1 MNKYLERHIVKNK
14 GCENGCGAGLL
25 VQVKKYFGIKMG
37 VKTPLSASQFH
48 YSVSICDN
56 FSLKPYFVS
65 SISENELSRILKKFV
80 FRIRCI
86 SSNECAQISQIL
98 QSSLWIRSCFENVF
112 LKKQVSFSRH
122 IIYILDDLFIGFG
135 LQNLLSSLQ
144 SQICLILWE
153 STGLLA
159 SGPVGIQNLKVL
171 LKQYKQIIKMIYYL
185 YVRLYNNKN
194 LFQKSIS
201 VFQRLYFLYYS
212 LQEKCT
218 FV

>member
-1 MNKYLERHIVKNK
+1 MYDYKLLILIFLLLRCFIMYFRNSINLIMELERKY
-14 GCENGCGAGLL
+14 

-112 LKKQVSFSRH
+112 LKK
-122 IIYILDDLFIGFG
+122 
-135 LQNLLSSLQ
+135 
-144 SQICLILWE
+144 
-153 STGLLA
+153 
-159 SGPVGIQNLKVL
+159 
-171 LKQYKQIIKMIYYL
+171 
-185 YVRLYNNKN
+185 
-194 LFQKSIS
+194 
-201 VFQRLYFLYYS
+201 
-212 LQEKCT
+212 
-218 FV
+218 